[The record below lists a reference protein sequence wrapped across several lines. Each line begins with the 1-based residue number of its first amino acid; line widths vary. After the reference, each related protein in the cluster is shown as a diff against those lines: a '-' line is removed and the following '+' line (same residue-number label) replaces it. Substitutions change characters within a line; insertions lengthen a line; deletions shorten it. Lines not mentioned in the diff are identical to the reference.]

1 MKMDIT
7 VPDLGEQEDIE
18 ISFSAWL
25 KTVGAKVEQD
35 EDLAELITDKAAF
48 TLPAPTAGTLVE
60 TLVAP
65 GQTVKPGTVIA
76 RMDV

>member
-1 MKMDIT
+1 MKMDIA
-7 VPDLGEQEDIE
+7 VPDLGEQPDIE
-18 ISFSAWL
+18 ISFSAWF
-25 KTVGAKVEQD
+25 KAVGARVEAD

-76 RMDV
+76 RIEV